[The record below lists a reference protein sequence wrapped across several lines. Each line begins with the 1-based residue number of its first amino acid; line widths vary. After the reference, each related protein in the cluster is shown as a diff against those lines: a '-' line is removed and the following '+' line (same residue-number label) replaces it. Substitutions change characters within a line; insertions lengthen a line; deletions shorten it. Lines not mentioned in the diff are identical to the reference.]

1 MTGRRVTGGATQ
13 VLRMEY
19 PRNMRSISQRELR
32 NNSAEIMRGL
42 ARGESYRVTNRGVP
56 VGVLRAEGRS
66 ALDELILRPGSQ
78 AMQFPPGVRRAVST
92 GNALD
97 ELRRDR

>member
-1 MTGRRVTGGATQ
+1 
-13 VLRMEY
+13 
-19 PRNMRSISQRELR
+19 MRSISQRELR
-32 NNSAEIMRGL
+32 NSSAEIMRGL

-66 ALDELILRPGSQ
+66 VLDDLVVRPGSQ
-78 AMQFPPGVRRAVST
+78 VMQFPPGARRPEST
-92 GNALD
+92 GAVLD

>member
-1 MTGRRVTGGATQ
+1 
-13 VLRMEY
+13 
-19 PRNMRSISQRELR
+19 MRSISQRELR

-66 ALDELILRPGSQ
+66 ELDDLMLRPGSQ
-78 AMQFPPGVRRAVST
+78 VMQFPRGVRRAQST
-92 GNALD
+92 GDALD